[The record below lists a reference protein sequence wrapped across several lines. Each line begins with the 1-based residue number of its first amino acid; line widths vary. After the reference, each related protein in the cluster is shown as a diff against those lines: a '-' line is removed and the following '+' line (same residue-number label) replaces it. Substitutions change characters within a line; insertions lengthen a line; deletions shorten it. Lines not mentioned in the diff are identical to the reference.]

1 MSQGV
6 TAVQS
11 LKAPFRKS
19 ALFSTPISE
28 QLDEIHLPPDS
39 WDCMSDDPI
48 ASLHYQLLLKSK
60 SILTGYCHSQWHL
73 EWLAA
78 IVKPENK
85 QRILWSELDIIFKYE
100 DLY

>member
-1 MSQGV
+1 MIAHCLTLFLCCFVSQGV

-39 WDCMSDDPI
+39 
-48 ASLHYQLLLKSK
+48 
-60 SILTGYCHSQWHL
+60 
-73 EWLAA
+73 
-78 IVKPENK
+78 
-85 QRILWSELDIIFKYE
+85 
-100 DLY
+100 